1 MLHVNDHITARWT
14 LAVLAG
20 LFFFSSLKAQ
30 TRTQLPNGWF
40 LTPAGRS
47 VPLSS
52 DLPLNMAL
60 APDGVHLAVTNN
72 GNGRQSIDLID
83 LSQNRLVSSTGIK
96 TAWLGLTFAKHHPW
110 LYASGGND
118 D

>member
-1 MLHVNDHITARWT
+1 MQHLRNYIWAF
-14 LAVLAG
+14 AG

-30 TRTQLPNGWF
+30 ETRTQLPNGWF

-60 APDGVHLAVTNN
+60 APDGVHVAV
-72 GNGRQSIDLID
+72 GIQYDLFH
-83 LSQNRLVSSTGIK
+83 QTRMR
-96 TAWLGLTFAKHHPW
+96 AKHVDVGS
-110 LYASGGND
+110 YR
-118 D
+118 